1 MRKEFLEAGLIVN
14 THGVRGAVMIR
25 SYCDSNA
32 ALISIGTL
40 WIETKEG
47 MKPLKVTSASE
58 HRGMVLAKI
67 EGVDD
72 IDAAVRYKNRVVFA
86 KREDVPIAEGAHFI
100 ADLIGLPVINA
111 DTGKVYGTLTDV
123 IQHGQDLYEIETA
136 SGTRLMPA
144 VPEFVREIDLE
155 KGVFVTPIEGIFDE
169 I

>member
-1 MRKEFLEAGLIVN
+1 MDRAHAIALPEGEF
-14 THGVRGAVMIR
+14 
-25 SYCDSNA
+25 
-32 ALISIGTL
+32 
-40 WIETKEG
+40 
-47 MKPLKVTSASE
+47 
-58 HRGMVLAKI
+58 
-67 EGVDD
+67 
-72 IDAAVRYKNRVVFA
+72 
-86 KREDVPIAEGAHFI
+86 FI